1 MRVEQ
6 NSDLDDRSCLISDA
20 LITREVVGA
29 WIKNQQRAGRFA
41 HVRQGD
47 PRGLDEIG
55 EGKPTLGVVVA
66 GANGG
71 NWKGVRTLESQLF
84 SDREQHYALRGSAY
98 VK

>member
-66 GANGG
+66 GANGEIG
-71 NWKGVRTLESQLF
+71 KTCTLRSHNYLVTES
-84 SDREQHYALRGSAY
+84 SIMPCGARPT
-98 VK
+98 